1 MQAPAAPSPYVL
13 ELVRSSFA
21 ICVALITL
29 GLTWFVGQKLGSRWA
44 VWQKKREIELASI
57 SEFYQM
63 YGEFLAIW
71 RTWKFTSGWEEPE
84 REATR
89 RKLFERSAIAN
100 GKIEAIIAKVAI
112 ERVLNPAEIG
122 RWDCFAKRTRGFAT
136 RFGTTRQPP
145 GDTTTR
151 STSSSRTW
159 LRTWVA
165 FSTVKRRLR
174 SPRPRPGTS
183 RKSPESAPR
192 ISWTWWPN
200 TAGRRACPTLPC
212 RASPRVFSS

>member
-1 MQAPAAPSPYVL
+1 MQAPPAANPYML

-71 RTWKFTSGWEEPE
+71 RTWKFASGWEAPE
-84 REATR
+84 REAMR

-112 ERVLNPAEIG
+112 ERVLNPAEISSLG
-122 RWDCFAKRTRGFAT
+122 LFRQAYQRLCDSLRDDQVSRWRYDDEEYVVFKNLASDVGCILHRETQT
-136 RFGTTRQPP
+136 
-145 GDTTTR
+145 
-151 STSSSRTW
+151 
-159 LRTWVA
+159 
-165 FSTVKRRLR
+165 
-174 SPRPRPGTS
+174 PRPDIAARNLERITS
-183 RKSPESAPR
+183 IRSKNLAALVAEYRRSKNLPDAP
-192 ISWTWWPN
+192 
-200 TAGRRACPTLPC
+200 L
-212 RASPRVFSS
+212 ASGPHDVL